1 MAELAYAAGLGPVGL
16 RGPWRFESSR
26 PHSKPAF
33 HGPLPWDQRGMS
45 LAALFVVTLG
55 SLAAALAA
63 IVYGLAHR

>member
-1 MAELAYAAGLGPVGL
+1 
-16 RGPWRFESSR
+16 
-26 PHSKPAF
+26 
-33 HGPLPWDQRGMS
+33 MS